1 MIINPSD
8 YSSVGIFGGVGKSKK
23 TAPAESKK
31 PVSAAEKYE
40 RNYKKLTNLL
50 GKTSPDIVKVDLNN
64 GDKKLTHT
72 QRGQTKSGKDILVR
86 RVYVYAESEGSVVL
100 KSIANYYYVSDDN
113 GELTLKTKPLKYRD
127 EKTKQ
132 TKFIEK
138 PTNRICF
145 DSEGKIE
152 REYVPEVE
160 EENEADE
167 KPSGT
172 SSGTTAPSGES
183 PSETGPPEAA
193 PEAPPTAPPGSGGS
207 SSGGGA
213 PSGTAPA
220 GSGGSTAPAAPA
232 GGSSSGTTAPPAA
245 PAGAP
250 DTRGLGTGPA
260 DFKDIVTLEVVD
272 NRAADKKGKYNAG
285 EKIQLK
291 ASVKQGK
298 AIPSNGLDGNILFK
312 GTDGTVVKKS
322 ITVFDENNFEVEIP
336 SDIKTGDYRIVP
348 ANKDGN
354 QEGNPIG
361 DKISI
366 TAAGTAPVDGAN
378 PVGSG
383 GPLPVP
389 KVKIVFLGP
398 GDKPITDTTKWKVKP
413 DSNAKFRVTLED
425 PNDPTK
431 EMDPANNKY
440 DIPVVA
446 SLKKDSSQ
454 ATSYTPSQTIPA
466 GKNFVDISIKIP
478 ADYATGDTFIVFDVN
493 PHMRNNEWVRN
504 PQEDEYVGPDYRRTP
519 ATRIRPELYNYQTT
533 VGINVDK
540 AAFDV
545 DTKTKKLMKRAY
557 NPKTRMWKSVPTDFK
572 MPVLPDSESNM
583 NDIGGWYTKTKFGP
597 EDTEDFNVGLYY
609 HKNAVNC
616 EDSTALCDFAT
627 KTALPQKTGFCEMCI
642 TAGTFKVIDD
652 YTANCANGVTIEN
665 KAYEMECK
673 DKDGSTYI
681 VRIHTDIEKG
691 PFGRSDSNIL
701 MHIVETSKP
710 TKAKDGTKAM
720 ANIKDAGKIKAWDK
734 LEKANGKIEEVI
746 PEKKE
751 EEKKK

>member
-8 YSSVGIFGGVGKSKK
+8 YSGYSGVGIFGGVGKSKQTK
-23 TAPAESKK
+23 PTESKK
-31 PVSAAEKYE
+31 PVSASEKYE
-40 RNYKKLTNLL
+40 RNYKKLTDLL
-50 GKTSPDIVKVDLNN
+50 GKTSPDIVKIDLNN

-86 RVYVYAESEGSVVL
+86 RVYVYAESEGEVIL
-100 KSIANYYYVSDDN
+100 KSIANYYYVSDDS
-113 GELTLKTKPLKYRD
+113 GELELKTKPLKYRD
-127 EKTKQ
+127 EKTKT
-132 TKFIEK
+132 TKIIEK

-167 KPSGT
+167 KPSGA
-172 SSGTTAPSGES
+172 SSGTAPSAES
-183 PSETGPPEAA
+183 SSETGASKAAPEAPAAPPAA
-193 PEAPPTAPPGSGGS
+193 PEAPPSAPPAAPEAPPAAPS
-207 SSGGGA
+207 A
-213 PSGTAPA
+213 PSG
-220 GSGGSTAPAAPA
+220 
-232 GGSSSGTTAPPAA
+232 SSGPSTPAAPPAA
-245 PAGAP
+245 PAGEAAP
-250 DTRGLGTGPA
+250 TRGLGTAAA
-260 DFKDIVTLEVVD
+260 DFRDIVTLEVVD
-272 NRAADKKGKYNAG
+272 NRADNEKGKYKAG

-291 ASVKQGK
+291 AKLK
-298 AIPSNGLDGNILFK
+298 PNMEIPRGGVDGSIVFI
-312 GTDGTVVKKS
+312 GTDGTEKIVSFK
-322 ITVFDENNFEVEIP
+322 VFDTDNFEVDIP
-336 SDIKTGDYRIVP
+336 NDIKTGDYRIIP
-348 ANKDGN
+348 ANKDGK
-354 QEGNPIG
+354 QGDNPIG
-361 DKISI
+361 KVSI
-366 TAAGTAPVDGAN
+366 AAAGTPDAAPVSGVN
-378 PVGSG
+378 PAGSG

-557 NPKTRMWKSVPTDFK
+557 NPKTKMWKSVPTDFK

-673 DKDGSTYI
+673 DKNGSTYI

-710 TKAKDGTKAM
+710 TKKDGIKG
-720 ANIKDAGKIKAWDK
+720 IKDTDKVKAWDK